1 MEKLSSLFKTEH
13 SEHLNTPITFT
24 VSSISP
30 HSYKGKVYEDK
41 VDVVLK
47 KDGVDFLWSGVEK
60 KKLRNEYQGKVK
72 WEAKLGDEIDVT
84 LRPPVANGK
93 YSWYYVCAKGF
104 YKPTQDETVATAQ
117 KLFAPE
123 QQATPT
129 SEYSTDRR
137 SHIGIRGI
145 FQALL
150 GICTQS
156 PSDEE
161 VLNLIDRAIEIDEML
176 KSRI

>member
-30 HSYKGKVYEDK
+30 HSYNGKVYEDK

-104 YKPTQDETVATAQ
+104 YKPAAEDTVAVAQ
-117 KLFAPE
+117 DVFAPSTHD
-123 QQATPT
+123 TPKRT
-129 SEYSTDRR
+129 YNNSRD
-137 SHIGIRGI
+137 HIGIRGI